1 MPWKI
6 SCSNVKM
13 TLTKMIAVQA
23 RGKLEKKK
31 LICYYAFS
39 FHTVNFPLLAA
50 GAGSPQC
57 FFLRVTLSF

>member
-23 RGKLEKKK
+23 RGKLEKK

-50 GAGSPQC
+50 GAGSLQC
-57 FFLRVTLSF
+57 FFLCVTLSF